1 MTTPDD
7 RADPAVSDTSA
18 ELQHLTRWQKS
29 ALVGGAVLRTVV
41 GLALIGW
48 MMTLVPDDPSGNVA
62 LPAVVAILITA
73 GYIWF
78 FKHQLSRVAKARYP
92 MIRAAEALIMVAAM
106 FLAVFAISYIEISQA
121 DTAAFTEPL
130 DGFTAYYFSLTVLA
144 TVGFGDITPVSTG
157 ARAVTMVQ
165 MALDIAFIAVVIR
178 VIGGAAKKA
187 VTERDRRLSAGPQ

>member
-1 MTTPDD
+1 MTTPDGGE
-7 RADPAVSDTSA
+7 APAASDTSA
-18 ELQHLTRWQKS
+18 ELQHLTRWQKTT
-29 ALVGGAVLRTVV
+29 LVGGAVLRTVV

-48 MMTLVPDDPSGNVA
+48 MMTLVPDDPSGNMA

-144 TVGFGDITPVSTG
+144 TVGFGDIAPVSG
-157 ARAVTMVQ
+157 VARLVASAQMV
-165 MALDIAFIAVVIR
+165 LDLVVIGLVVR
-178 VIGGAAKKA
+178 ILFNAAQQGMSR
-187 VTERDRRLSAGPQ
+187 RDPQPE